1 MKDSTKIKLDHVIS
15 LDTVYDSIPDMVLTK
30 DKEGRITSV
39 NHIYEKHNL
48 MSAKDIIGKTVYELG
63 FMSKEACDALTEDDR
78 QVMEG
83 VKTVISRA
91 WRDYP
96 DGSKVFS
103 EMIKTPLIEDNEVK
117 GVFVTIRDLTE
128 LKLAIDEAEK
138 QNILLEEQAKK
149 LDNQTKLLEDQAK
162 QLESALESKKS
173 FLARMSHEIR
183 TPMNAIV
190 GMTELALREKMSD
203 SANEHI
209 VTVKQAGVNLLSIIN
224 DILDFSKIE
233 SGLID
238 IVNKTYT
245 LSSML
250 YDIISIIR
258 MRMAYTR
265 LRFIVSIDSK
275 LPNTLIGDDA
285 KLRQILINLLTNAV
299 KYTEKGFVN
308 LTVTGEVSDLDTLNL
323 VFTVT
328 DSGIGIKQEDQ
339 EKLFNEYSQVD
350 VEKNIGIEGV
360 GLGLAITSGLTKALG
375 GKISIKSEYG
385 VGSEFSIEIPQKI
398 SDFGRLAAVKKPHE
412 KRTLIYER
420 RDLLADAL
428 IKTIKNLGVKCDLV
442 DNANDFLT
450 KMSSGSYA
458 YAIGAIE
465 LMADVKTELESLNG
479 DFQIIGITEFGEE
492 TAGEWRTLST
502 PVHAISLTNL
512 YNGVVDHYSYSTED
526 DLAVKFTAPDAKV
539 LIVDDIGT
547 NLKVAEGLLL
557 PYEMQVDLCDG
568 GAKSVEMVQ
577 ETKYDLIF
585 MDHRM
590 PGVDGIEATQMIRK
604 LDSDNDYY
612 KNLPIVALTANAVAN
627 MREVFLNAGFNDF
640 ISKPIDTI
648 ILNTAL
654 RTWIPKEKQRRYFSI
669 EALEVGLDGEEKL
682 RIDGVDTDRGLRV
695 AGGKKNLYMDILAT
709 FKDEGHDR
717 MNKLREHRETGNLRL
732 YTTDVHALKGAL
744 ANIGAVELTELAASL
759 EAAGDRRD
767 EVYIE
772 AQNDRFL
779 AGLQRLFTSIRVALS
794 ERSREKDGLSP
805 VVETDEAGFKEALQ
819 QLQTAIDDF
828 DAGAMNRALDILP
841 NVTSD
846 EDKMDSIKQISK
858 HILMAEFDEAEEMI
872 KELLAG

>member
-1 MKDSTKIKLDHVIS
+1 MKKSKIELNHVIS

-30 DKEGRITSV
+30 DREGRITSV
-39 NHIYEKHNL
+39 NHVYEKHNR
-48 MSAKDIIGKTVYELG
+48 MKADEIVGKTLYELG
-63 FMSKEACDALTEDDR
+63 FMSVEACDALTEDDR
-78 QVMEG
+78 RVMEG
-83 VKTVISRA
+83 KKPVISRA

-103 EMIKTPLIEDNEVK
+103 EMVKTPLMEDGEVK
-117 GVFVTIRDLTE
+117 GVFVIIRDLTE
-128 LKLAIDEAEK
+128 LKVAMEEAEK
-138 QNILLEEQAKK
+138 QNKLLEEQTRQ
-149 LDNQTKLLEDQAK
+149 LDSQTKQLEEQSK
-162 QLESALESKKS
+162 QLESTLESKKS

-203 SANEHI
+203 TANEHI
-209 VTVKQAGVNLLSIIN
+209 VTVKQAGVNLLTIIN

-233 SGLID
+233 SGLIE
-238 IVNKTYT
+238 IVNKPYT

-275 LPNTLIGDDA
+275 LPNTLIGDES

-323 VFTVT
+323 VFTVS
-328 DSGIGIKQEDQ
+328 DSGIGIKPEDQ
-339 EKLFNEYSQVD
+339 EKLFNDYAQVD

-360 GLGLAITSGLTKALG
+360 GLGLAITSGLTTALG
-375 GKISIKSEYG
+375 GKISLKSEYG
-385 VGSEFSIEIPQKI
+385 VGSEFTIDMPQKI
-398 SDFGRLAAVKKPHE
+398 GDFGRLAAVQNPQE

-420 RDLLADAL
+420 RDLLADSL
-428 IKTIKNLGVKCDLV
+428 TKTIKNLGVKCDLI

-450 KMSSGSYA
+450 KMASGSYA

-479 DFQIIGITEFGEE
+479 DFQVIGITEFGEE

-526 DLAVKFTAPDAKV
+526 DLAVKFTAPEAKV
-539 LIVDDIGT
+539 LVVDDIGT

-568 GAKSVEMVQ
+568 GAKAVEMVQ
-577 ETKYDLIF
+577 EEKYDLIF

-590 PGVDGIEATQMIRK
+590 PGVDGIEATQMIRNLK
-604 LDSDNDYY
+604 SDTDYY
-612 KNLPIVALTANAVAN
+612 KSLPIVALTANAVAN
-627 MREVFLNAGFNDF
+627 MREVFLNAGFDDF
-640 ISKPIDTI
+640 ISKPIDTV

-669 EALEVGLDGEEKL
+669 ESLEMGLDGDDKL
-682 RIDGVDTDRGLRV
+682 RIDGVDTERGLRV
-695 AGGKKNLYMDILAT
+695 AGGKKDLYLDILST
-709 FKDEGHDR
+709 FKDEGYER
-717 MNKLREHRETGNLRL
+717 MNKLREHRDSGNLRL

-759 EAAGDRRD
+759 ESAGDRRD

-779 AGLQRLFTSIRVALS
+779 AGLQRLFTNIRVAIS
-794 ERSREKDGLSP
+794 ERSRDKEGFQLVSESNDESFI
-805 VVETDEAGFKEALQ
+805 ETLKE
-819 QLQTAIDDF
+819 LQTAIDVF
-828 DAGAMNRALDILP
+828 DGGAMNRALEELP
-841 NVTSD
+841 KATSD
-846 EDKMDSIKQISK
+846 EDKLDAIKQISK
-858 HILMAEFDEAEEMI
+858 HILMAEYDEADDMI